1 MPSTYQPVSKPVSL
15 SVTLPGNMA
24 RLLQQAAARRLKK
37 PGTPYTAGELASEV
51 LCGAL
56 VAGNLYQLHAAF
68 GEYRADVRAD
78 PLIARRMDKV
88 LKVALTG

>member
-1 MPSTYQPVSKPVSL
+1 MPSVYNPVPKPVTL

-37 PGTPYTAGELASEV
+37 PGTPYTSNELASEV

-56 VAGNLYQLHAAF
+56 VAGNLYQLQAAF
-68 GEYRADVRAD
+68 GAYLTDTRAD
-78 PLIARRMDKV
+78 PRIARRIDKV
-88 LKVALTG
+88 LMDALA